1 MSTQFLTNL
10 PCPAIFTLWHQIF
23 WGFCRPPTYS
33 KIGRHLWTFPLKKF
47 NRCVVRGQI
56 SDFFRY
62 VYKKNLLISSK
73 SWTRGKQW
81 QNYHVLPKIPQRP
94 KHLFKK
100 LSKPLFKDYFT
111 GMETMQRKNYNFL
124 FKSSN
129 FVSISLAL
137 FFVPKHQGTVLGLWE
152 LVKSFK

>member
-1 MSTQFLTNL
+1 MKKQ
-10 PCPAIFTLWHQIF
+10 
-23 WGFCRPPTYS
+23 RPT
-33 KIGRHLWTFPLKKF
+33 
-47 NRCVVRGQI
+47 
-56 SDFFRY
+56 
-62 VYKKNLLISSK
+62 
-73 SWTRGKQW
+73 
-81 QNYHVLPKIPQRP
+81 PKIPQICSICQSGP

-137 FFVPKHQGTVLGLWE
+137 FFVPKHGLWTPREIIAFTARLIIQFQFQIFRYSQSIFCWPHWPNFSDIFDLCPHWVSAVHVPKNQGTVLGLWE
-152 LVKSFK
+152 LVKSFKWYLGRL